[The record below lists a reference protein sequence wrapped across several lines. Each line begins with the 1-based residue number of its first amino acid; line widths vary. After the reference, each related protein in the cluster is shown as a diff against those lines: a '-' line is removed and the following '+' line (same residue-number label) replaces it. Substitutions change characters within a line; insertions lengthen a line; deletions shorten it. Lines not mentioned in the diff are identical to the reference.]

1 MFAKSPQWFIDNVEL
16 DVKPTITYLGTVL
29 GDMNGN
35 AHCEARSRAA
45 HKSFYAL
52 QGAGIIFPGV
62 PVSPEASIKMYDM
75 AVRSVLTYGCT
86 SVFLN
91 KGKIKCLEKLQNKF
105 IKMRVGLRKCCHS
118 TP

>member
-1 MFAKSPQWFIDNVEL
+1 MLAKSPQWYIDNVEL

-35 AHCEARSRAA
+35 AHCEVRSRAA

-52 QGAGIIFPGV
+52 QGAGIQFCG
-62 PVSPEASIKMYDM
+62 VSPEVLPWYMG
-75 AVRSVLTYGCT
+75 VRSVLTYGCT

-91 KGKIKCLEKLQNKF
+91 KGNIK
-105 IKMRVGLRKCCHS
+105 
-118 TP
+118 